1 MQNEHNKNTRAF
13 GRDADVNFSN
23 HLHKEDPL
31 RISKKQGGF
40 TLIELLVVIT
50 IIGILAAM
58 ALPNFI
64 KMRAKAKE
72 AEVKAGIHAIQVALE
87 RYAVDSGGVYPLAL
101 SGADYASNSFMR
113 DSMYSYSG
121 QYIYNLGTIGSSYFH
136 STINDWERMW
146 EGASRPTQLRWQCD
160 PLIQFGYM
168 GQFPPNPF
176 QKKSNGMWSGQQD
189 YDPDNPNFVQGSY
202 GYQFNVGAFGVGGR
216 YGNLMWDVAWGMGSC
231 PNIDFIGSDVDTND
245 EGDEVEQIDNDVEGN
260 FYYHPLF
267 GDNRSVA
274 EHKYVGLGDSA
285 TLNGRTDLGCPRL
298 YSHDAN
304 GYVLYGLGSA
314 YNQGRD
320 YFTAYDWDYNPDRA
334 RGGGGIY
341 KGYFC
346 MTYGGSWNARSCSNG
361 YSASEWD
368 PLVGNGN
375 PLKNKTEWARPRDN
389 GGTSGPDGIPDFF
402 VIDVSSSVDIT
413 GSYSPDERNDIEN
426 GNEPNN

>member
-1 MQNEHNKNTRAF
+1 M
-13 GRDADVNFSN
+13 
-23 HLHKEDPL
+23 
-31 RISKKQGGF
+31 RISNKQRGF

-87 RYAVDSGGVYPLAL
+87 RYAVDSGGVYPSAL
-101 SGADYASNSFMR
+101 SGADYPSNCFMR
-113 DSMYSYSG
+113 ENMYSSSG
-121 QYIYNLGTIGSSYFH
+121 QYVYNLGTIGSSYFH
-136 STINDWERMW
+136 NAPWERIW
-146 EGASRPTQLRWQCD
+146 EGAARSNSLRWKCD
-160 PLIQFGYM
+160 PLIQYGYL

-189 YDPDNPNFVQGSY
+189 YDPDNPNFEQGPY
-202 GYQFNVGAFGVGGR
+202 GYQFNVGAFGCGGR
-216 YGNLMWDVAWGMGSC
+216 YGNLMWDVAWGLGSV
-231 PNIDFIGSDVDTND
+231 PNIDFIGKSVDTND
-245 EGDEVEQIDNDVEGN
+245 EGNEIEQVDNDVEGN

-267 GDNRSVA
+267 ADGRSVA
-274 EHKYVGLGDSA
+274 EHKFVGLGDSA

-320 YFTAYDWDYNPDRA
+320 YFTGYDWDYNPEQK
-334 RGGGGIY
+334 RGASCM

-346 MTYGGSWNARSCSNG
+346 MSYGGDFGARSCSNG
-361 YSASEWD
+361 YPASEWD
-368 PLVGNGN
+368 PLVGDGS
-375 PLKNKTEWARPRDN
+375 PMKDKDDWARPRDN

-402 VIDVSSSVDIT
+402 VIDVSSSVDVPND
-413 GSYSPDERNDIEN
+413 YSPDARNNLED
-426 GNEPNN
+426 GNEPTN